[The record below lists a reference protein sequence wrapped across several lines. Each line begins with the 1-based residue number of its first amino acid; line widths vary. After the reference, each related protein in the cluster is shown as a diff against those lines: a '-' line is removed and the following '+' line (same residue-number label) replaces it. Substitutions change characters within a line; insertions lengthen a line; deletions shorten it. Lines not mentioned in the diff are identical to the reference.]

1 MAGSV
6 KKNYLY
12 NLASQI
18 LLIIVPLVTT
28 PYVSRVLEADG
39 VGAYSFVESIV
50 AYFALFAVFGTTSYG
65 QRQVS
70 YLQDDRSKR
79 SRVFWNTLALRVILA
94 SLCLAAYLAFAFFQD
109 QNQMLFLILAF
120 NIVNVMVDIT
130 WFFQGMESF
139 KAVAIRNIAVKLIG
153 VAFIFMFVREKGD
166 LCLYALGMVLITVI
180 GSMSVWPLALKSV
193 DKPRLR
199 EVRPFND
206 FGTVLSL
213 FIPTI
218 AISIYTVL
226 DKTMIGV
233 ITASAFENGYYE
245 QAMKVSKMAL
255 TIVTSLGAVMASRVG
270 HHYVKGEIEIVRE
283 YMYKSFR
290 FLWML
295 AVPLCLG
302 LAAVASSFVPWFF
315 GPGYEKVVP
324 LLWVTSLLIP
334 IIGMSNIIG
343 IQLLVPTQRQR
354 LLTISVCAG
363 ALCNFALN
371 LFLIPGYLSIGAA
384 IASVVAECVV
394 TGVQLFCVR
403 KDLSIPKLFSC
414 GWKNWAAGLI
424 MLAILLVVSR
434 LLVPSIA
441 GTAVLIATG
450 IVTYSA
456 ALSILRDSY
465 FKKNVCFVIERIRK
479 RS

>member
-12 NLASQI
+12 NLAAQI
-18 LLIIVPLVTT
+18 LTLIVPLVTT
-28 PYVSRVLEADG
+28 PYVARVLEADG
-39 VGAYSFVESIV
+39 VGAYSFAESV
-50 AYFALFAVFGTTSYG
+50 VTYFVLFAVFGTASYG

-70 YLQDDRSKR
+70 YLQDDCSKR
-79 SRVFWNTLALRVILA
+79 SRVFWNTFALRLLLA
-94 SLCLAAYLAFAFFQD
+94 AICLAAYLAFASVQD
-109 QNQMLFLILAF
+109 QNQTLFLILAF

-130 WFFQGMESF
+130 WLFQGMENF
-139 KAVAIRNIAVKLIG
+139 KAVAVRNIAVKLLG
-153 VAFIFMFVREKGD
+153 VAFIFIFVREKSD
-166 LCLYALGMVLITVI
+166 LCLYALGMILITI
-180 GSMSVWPLALKSV
+180 AGSLSVWPLACKLV
-193 DKPRLR
+193 EKPRLR
-199 EVRPFND
+199 EVRPFDD

-213 FIPTI
+213 FVPTV

-226 DKTMIGV
+226 DKTMIGF

-255 TIVTSLGAVMASRVG
+255 SIVTSLGAVMASRVG
-270 HHYVKGEIEIVRE
+270 HHYAKGETEAVRE

-295 AVPLCLG
+295 AIPLCLG

-315 GPGYEKVVP
+315 GPGYDKVVP

-334 IIGMSNIIG
+334 VIGMSNIIG

-371 LFLIPGYLSIGAA
+371 MFFIPEHLSIGAA
-384 IASVVAECVV
+384 VASVMAECVV

-403 KDLSIPKLFSC
+403 KDLSIGRLFAC
-414 GWKNWAAGLI
+414 GWKNLVAGLV
-424 MLAILLVVSR
+424 MFAVLLALSR
-434 LLVPSIA
+434 LLVPSIV
-441 GTAVLIATG
+441 GTMLLIAAG
-450 IVTYSA
+450 VAIYA
-456 ALSILRDSY
+456 AMLLILRDS
-465 FKKNVCFVIERIRK
+465 FFNENV
-479 RS
+479 RSLFTKLLRRY